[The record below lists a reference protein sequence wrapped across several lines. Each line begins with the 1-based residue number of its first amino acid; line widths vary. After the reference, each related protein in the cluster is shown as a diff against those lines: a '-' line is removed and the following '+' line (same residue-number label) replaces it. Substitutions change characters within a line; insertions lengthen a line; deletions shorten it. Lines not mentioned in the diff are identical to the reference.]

1 MNFHCGLTF
10 IESTNFWDF
19 DTNHSYSRHSLFLLR
34 TEPIIW
40 LVDIH
45 LASDTVS
52 LSVGRTVGH
61 MFGIALHYDF
71 HVK

>member
-1 MNFHCGLTF
+1 MNFLRGLTLRITF

-19 DTNHSYSRHSLFLLR
+19 DTNHSLFRLR

-52 LSVGRTVGH
+52 LSVRLSVGH